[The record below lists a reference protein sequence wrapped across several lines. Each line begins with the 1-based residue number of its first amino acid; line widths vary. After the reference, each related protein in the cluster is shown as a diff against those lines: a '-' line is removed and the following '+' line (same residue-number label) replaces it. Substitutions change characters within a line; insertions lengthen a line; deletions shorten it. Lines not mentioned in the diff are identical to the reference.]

1 MTIVEIGGLLSL
13 VIEER
18 SFSESK
24 GASLVMGLKESTEA
38 LGKTQ

>member
-13 VIEER
+13 MIKVR

-24 GASLVMGLKESTEA
+24 GAGLIPGLKESTED
-38 LGKTQ
+38 LGNTH